1 MGLPPYISVTTAED
15 FSDYWAIINLT
26 DKGIVFY
33 NFQKF
38 HYVD

>member
-1 MGLPPYISVTTAED
+1 MGLPPYIFVTTAED
-15 FSDYWAIINLT
+15 FSGYWAIVNLT

-38 HYVD
+38 HDVD